1 MFSRLRAHLP
11 LWRRALRRRRRL
23 LAVLA
28 LAALTA
34 SLLPSLL
41 PPSSRGVEIVVA
53 DAELTPGTALSRADL
68 RTARIA
74 PELLPEGA
82 AQQIEDVVG
91 QTARLPIE
99 PGTPLLPG
107 LLEDP
112 AAPALPSGSAL
123 MAVPVPRALVAHL
136 QPGTELMLLVTDPS
150 QPSGTAVSAQVVDVV
165 VPENGESTLGGGSAA
180 TAEVLV
186 AVEAARAGEVANALG
201 LGVVTVS
208 VITP

>member
-91 QTARLPIE
+91 QDRKSTRLNSSHVSI
-99 PGTPLLPG
+99 
-107 LLEDP
+107 
-112 AAPALPSGSAL
+112 SY
-123 MAVPVPRALVAHL
+123 AVFCLKKKK
-136 QPGTELMLLVTDPS
+136 TK
-150 QPSGTAVSAQVVDVV
+150 
-165 VPENGESTLGGGSAA
+165 
-180 TAEVLV
+180 
-186 AVEAARAGEVANALG
+186 
-201 LGVVTVS
+201 TVH
-208 VITP
+208 